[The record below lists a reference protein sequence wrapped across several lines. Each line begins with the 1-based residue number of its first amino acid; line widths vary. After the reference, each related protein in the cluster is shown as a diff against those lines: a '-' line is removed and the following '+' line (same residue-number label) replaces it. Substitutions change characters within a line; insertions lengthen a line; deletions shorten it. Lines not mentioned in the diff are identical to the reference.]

1 MVADAL
7 EMQEFRA
14 GQAVFRQGEAG
25 QRFYILK
32 EGTGAVGWWV
42 GWWWWVCGLWV
53 CGEESAIKGA
63 NVPPTT
69 STAFHLAHHFG
80 LPK

>member
-32 EGTGAVGWWV
+32 EGTGGW
-42 GWWWWVCGLWV
+42 GRLG
-53 CGEESAIKGA
+53 GG
-63 NVPPTT
+63 
-69 STAFHLAHHFG
+69 G
-80 LPK
+80 R